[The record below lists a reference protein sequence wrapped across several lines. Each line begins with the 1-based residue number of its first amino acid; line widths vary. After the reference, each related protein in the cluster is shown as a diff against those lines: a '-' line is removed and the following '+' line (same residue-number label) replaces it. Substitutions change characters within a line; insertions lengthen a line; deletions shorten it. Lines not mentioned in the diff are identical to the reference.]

1 MDYEALKTELDAG
14 HPVTGA
20 YDADDALAAA
30 ELNAENVTINE
41 AVHLDGLNL
50 AIREAG
56 KWTDFSEK
64 AVLQTLA
71 GTYDNQSM
79 FEFMGLFPSL
89 TGNNTLDLQGTYM
102 SGLIADCVTE
112 GSMGAGA
119 ALAISNFGEELIS
132 RATQIAGDIKYSKP
146 VTADHITTARAL

>member
-41 AVHLDGLNL
+41 AVQLDGLNL

-56 KWTDFSEK
+56 KWTSFSEK
-64 AVLQTLA
+64 AALQTVE

-89 TGNNTLDLQGTYM
+89 TGANSLDLQGTYM
-102 SGLIADCVTE
+102 SALLDACVAE
-112 GSMGAGA
+112 GSMGQGVADG
-119 ALAISNFGEELIS
+119 ISAFGDKVVS
-132 RATQIAGDIKYSKP
+132 RAVELEFGTVSTRDVTYSRS
-146 VTADHITTARAL
+146 I

>member
-1 MDYEALKTELDAG
+1 MAKASGWRWTVRDAKRRDILSG
-14 HPVTGA
+14 DTKFIPTSDG
-20 YDADDALAAA
+20 
-30 ELNAENVTINE
+30 LNLVLTINE
-41 AVHLDGLNL
+41 AVQLDGLNL

-119 ALAISNFGEELIS
+119 ALAISNFGES
-132 RATQIAGDIKYSKP
+132 VVSQATVKNLGGEP
-146 VTADHITTARAL
+146 NADQVATARAI